1 MAIFKQP
8 NVSELVNKWCR
19 PTQRP
24 CRVILSP
31 AQGQLLGLSHRLP
44 QKQPKTQFWQ
54 FLAETKKGYSHSFIY
69 EKGPL
74 GTFAGAK
81 KIKKKRRATTVLA
94 SGVLE
99 PFRAVSGPDHPRCAP
114 SQNFFCPNLQA
125 INLLSRETTKDLI
138 KKIPRAFP
146 AIFSSELKTT
156 FFDSLSEMTHHGTVL
171 AQKSWPTGLIVSPRA
186 VLSARLSNSKFFD
199 NSRSGL
205 IPLCSNS

>member
-54 FLAETKKGYSHSFIY
+54 FLAETKKWYSHSFMY

-81 KIKKKRRATTVLA
+81 KIKKKRRATTLWPRA
-94 SGVLE
+94 CWSHFG
-99 PFRAVSGPDHPRCAP
+99 PFRVLTTP
-114 SQNFFCPNLQA
+114 SVHRVKVFFAQIYKQSTFYQGKLPKIWL
-125 INLLSRETTKDLI
+125 
-138 KKIPRAFP
+138 KK
-146 AIFSSELKTT
+146 
-156 FFDSLSEMTHHGTVL
+156 
-171 AQKSWPTGLIVSPRA
+171 SPGHFKPYS
-186 VLSARLSNSKFFD
+186 VLS
-199 NSRSGL
+199 
-205 IPLCSNS
+205 